1 MLYPLLR
8 PLLFRLD
15 PERAHGLAIAALK
28 WTPALRGKSAMPHLA
43 TKFAGLHFPNP
54 LGMAAGF
61 DKEGSASKALLGL
74 NFGFVEV
81 GTITPRPQ
89 PGNPKPR
96 MFRLTADEGVI
107 NRLGFNSSGAEA
119 ALQNL
124 LGRDRSAGIV
134 GINIGANKDSGDRV
148 ADYAKMASIMAPHA
162 DYLTLNISS
171 PNTPGLRD
179 LQGEGKL
186 AALIDAVLD
195 SRGAAR
201 VPVFLKVAPDL
212 TTSEI
217 DDICRVVMD
226 RRIDALMIGNTTVS
240 RPDGLKSQHASETG
254 GLSGR
259 PLTLLAR
266 QKLKDFRSASGGALP
281 LISIG
286 GITTGQ
292 DAWENIKAGASL
304 IQLYSA
310 MTYRGPGIARAVLTE
325 LTSAMARDGF
335 TSLSDAITHFHGR
348 VADQRRT

>member
-15 PERAHGLAIAALK
+15 PERAHSLAIAALK
-28 WTPALRGKSAMPHLA
+28 WMPRLRGKSDMPHLA
-43 TKFAGLHFPNP
+43 SQFAGLHFSNP

-61 DKEGSASKALLGL
+61 DKEGAVSKALLGL

-81 GTITPRPQ
+81 GTITPVPQ

-96 MFRLTADEGVI
+96 MFRLTADEAVI

-124 LGRDRSAGIV
+124 RGRDRSAGIV
-134 GINIGANKDSGDRV
+134 GINIGANKDSVDRV
-148 ADYAKMASIMAPHA
+148 ADYAKMASIMTPYA

-179 LQGEGKL
+179 LQGEGRL

-195 SRGAAR
+195 SRDAAN

-212 TTSEI
+212 TTTEI

-240 RPDGLKSQHASETG
+240 RPSGLKSADATEIG

-259 PLTLLAR
+259 PLTALAR

-310 MTYRGPGIARAVLTE
+310 MTYRGPGIARAVLAE
-325 LTSAMARDGF
+325 LTSAMAHEGF
-335 TSLSDAITHFHGR
+335 TNLNDAITYFHGR
-348 VADQRRT
+348 AADQRRT